1 MKDYLKIYSDGRYGG
16 YMKYVDG
23 IIVEGYDLE
32 AKDYFLST
40 LWYRSNKIDFRHYKI
55 KDSESVEKGDYTVVT
70 NRVSENPLIDKY
82 NPRSIKNFIESKD
95 RNPLEIIDYL
105 LNMFYEFAKYAEQS

>member
-1 MKDYLKIYSDGRYGG
+1 VR
-16 YMKYVDG
+16 V
-23 IIVEGYDLE
+23 
-32 AKDYFLST
+32 
-40 LWYRSNKIDFRHYKI
+40 
-55 KDSESVEKGDYTVVT
+55 VEKGDYTVVT

-105 LNMFYEFAKYAEQS
+105 LNMFYEFAKYF